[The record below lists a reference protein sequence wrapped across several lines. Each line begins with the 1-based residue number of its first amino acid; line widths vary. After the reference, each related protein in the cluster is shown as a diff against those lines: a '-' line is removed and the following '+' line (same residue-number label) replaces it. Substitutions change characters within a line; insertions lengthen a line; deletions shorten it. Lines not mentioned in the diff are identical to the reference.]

1 MAIDVDSIKAAY
13 AAGIPTRD
21 RLTGYSP
28 VDMKEIL
35 DRIHQMCKGYQKM
48 EAGEEYYP
56 NATMRLTYGGE
67 NNKETPAIDFI
78 LQTAALKAEGLVG
91 KILVTGCLS
100 QRYQQEVLEQLP
112 EVDGLLGTGSYTEIV
127 PAIEALLQGD
137 TVSDFASID
146 TPEVETGRILT
157 TPEHYAYIKIA

>member
-1 MAIDVDSIKAAY
+1 MAIDLDSIRASY

-35 DRIHQMCKGYQKM
+35 NKIHQMCKGYQKM

-56 NATMRLTYGGE
+56 NATMRLSYGGE

-78 LQTAALKAEGLVG
+78 LQRAT
-91 KILVTGCLS
+91 LS
-100 QRYQQEVLEQLP
+100 WGYW
-112 EVDGLLGTGSYTEIV
+112 
-127 PAIEALLQGD
+127 D
-137 TVSDFASID
+137 TWSVELNKYGIFAKYK
-146 TPEVETGRILT
+146 
-157 TPEHYAYIKIA
+157 PEHGVEEDVFTLGWSAINNIITLFE

>member
-13 AAGIPTRD
+13 AAGIQTRD

-28 VDMKEIL
+28 ADMKEIL

-56 NATMRLTYGGE
+56 NATMRLSYGGE

-78 LQTAALKAEGLVG
+78 LQRATLTWG
-91 KILVTGCLS
+91 
-100 QRYQQEVLEQLP
+100 YW
-112 EVDGLLGTGSYTEIV
+112 
-127 PAIEALLQGD
+127 D
-137 TVSDFASID
+137 TWSVELNEYGIFAKYK
-146 TPEVETGRILT
+146 
-157 TPEHYAYIKIA
+157 PEHGVEEEVFTLGWSAINNIITLFD

>member
-1 MAIDVDSIKAAY
+1 MALDLDSIRASY

-28 VDMKEIL
+28 ADMKEIL

-56 NATMRLTYGGE
+56 NATMRLSYGGE

-78 LQTAALKAEGLVG
+78 LQRAT
-91 KILVTGCLS
+91 LS
-100 QRYQQEVLEQLP
+100 WGYW
-112 EVDGLLGTGSYTEIV
+112 
-127 PAIEALLQGD
+127 D
-137 TVSDFASID
+137 TWSVELNEYGIFAKYK
-146 TPEVETGRILT
+146 
-157 TPEHYAYIKIA
+157 PEHGVEEDVFTLGWSAINNIITLFE